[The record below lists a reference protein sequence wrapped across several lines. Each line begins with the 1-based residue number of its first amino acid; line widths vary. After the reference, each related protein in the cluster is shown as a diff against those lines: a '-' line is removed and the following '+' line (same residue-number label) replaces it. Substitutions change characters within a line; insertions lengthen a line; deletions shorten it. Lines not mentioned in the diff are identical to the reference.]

1 MRSMC
6 VCLSIE
12 VKLKPVAVAA
22 TVAFVGRNANSD
34 PEIRFVC
41 HRAQSFTPSDKV
53 DNNGAFQETYLNYGQ
68 HGPLPYMQCNLHEN
82 IC

>member
-1 MRSMC
+1 M
-6 VCLSIE
+6 
-12 VKLKPVAVAA
+12 
-22 TVAFVGRNANSD
+22 
-34 PEIRFVC
+34 C